1 MRLHG
6 CSEQR
11 NDSCE
16 PASVQVCPAQRWFIA
31 HGVVHRAMPQLVK
44 PWPPHAV
51 PASADGSSRQ
61 LSRVRAFC
69 ATGPRKLECQGLLA
83 HPPPQFSAVSYWP
96 VTSLG
101 FGICAFGDALLLTFA
116 SSWDC
121 LPPSHSRRTSTHIW
135 CDSYIW
141 YDADVGFCWSTFEIP
156 GAYFPASSSSFLLTV
171 GLHLC
176 LQPRL
181 ARVSYSG
188 RWFNKEERTH
198 TSMYM

>member
-101 FGICAFGDALLLTFA
+101 FGICAFSDVFFSLLHFLGIFGTFIFA
-116 SSWDC
+116 TDGFLSSV
-121 LPPSHSRRTSTHIW
+121 R
-135 CDSYIW
+135 
-141 YDADVGFCWSTFEIP
+141 F
-156 GAYFPASSSSFLLTV
+156 
-171 GLHLC
+171 
-176 LQPRL
+176 
-181 ARVSYSG
+181 G
-188 RWFNKEERTH
+188 RWFFGRQ
-198 TSMYM
+198 SGFQALAFGFFGLVVC

>member
-1 MRLHG
+1 M
-6 CSEQR
+6 
-11 NDSCE
+11 
-16 PASVQVCPAQRWFIA
+16 QVCLAQRWFIA
-31 HGVVHRAMPQLVK
+31 HGVVLRAMPQLVK

-116 SSWDC
+116 TSWDFC
-121 LPPSHSRRTSTHIW
+121 HLHFRDGRLLIFGAILIFGTMLTLVFVGRLSRFQAPTFRLLRPR
-135 CDSYIW
+135 
-141 YDADVGFCWSTFEIP
+141 FC
-156 GAYFPASSSSFLLTV
+156 
-171 GLHLC
+171 
-176 LQPRL
+176 
-181 ARVSYSG
+181 
-188 RWFNKEERTH
+188 
-198 TSMYM
+198 

>member
-1 MRLHG
+1 MHRHE

-11 NDSCE
+11 HDSCE

-31 HGVVHRAMPQLVK
+31 HGVVLRAMPQMVK

-101 FGICAFGDALLLTFA
+101 FGICASGDALLSHCCYFLRF
-116 SSWDC
+116 W
-121 LPPSHSRRTSTHIW
+121 PPSHSRRPSTYIW
-135 CDSYIW
+135 CDYYIW
-141 YDADVGFCWSTFEIP
+141 CDADVGCCWSTVEIP
-156 GAYFPASSSSFLLTV
+156 GAYFRLL
-171 GLHLC
+171 
-176 LQPRL
+176 RL
-181 ARVSYSG
+181 R
-188 RWFNKEERTH
+188 FC
-198 TSMYM
+198 